1 MKKLAIML
9 LTGAMSLGLAS
20 CANSTITSSSPSQSN
35 QNNSEKNPYIGNTY
49 SQQPDIRDYTYSWWP
64 EGTGTASSNKFFVQ
78 TGHYGISINGTNG
91 MINRLGAIK
100 EEYGQSEV
108 MSQDASVINSLP
120 EIDTFSSAI
129 INDTEYLFTDTIQ
142 PAQYNTINMRII
154 ESGQYMQS
162 FDTAA
167 MIFADASS
175 GKQTNDFIGRTEIK
189 ALPRYFALNFQLFA
203 QQNFSNVT
211 LKYSFEFNEEMEGAP
226 SQNGREIILTSPNGC
241 GLTVMLP
248 DEKASLSYDQA
259 SRTLT
264 MTCTDIA
271 LKQFEFGGFGAI
283 IIPSASPSQADID
296 NYNAIASLNI
306 SAYQLAPREGREV
319 PVEFDADRGI
329 WIMNTNR
336 MTSAKGT
343 AFASEQNQNASDRV
357 QFTLENTSDQTI
369 TVPVMFEKSGTF
381 AVEGF
386 GLL

>member
-20 CANSTITSSSPSQSN
+20 CANSTITSSSPSPSN

-211 LKYSFEFNEEMEGAP
+211 LKYSFEFNEEMEGTP

-264 MTCTDIA
+264 MTCTDIS
-271 LKQFEFGGFGAI
+271 LKQYEFGGFGAI
-283 IIPSASPSQADID
+283 IIPSASPSQAELQ
-296 NYNAIASLNI
+296 A
-306 SAYQLAPREGREV
+306 G
-319 PVEFDADRGI
+319 
-329 WIMNTNR
+329 
-336 MTSAKGT
+336 
-343 AFASEQNQNASDRV
+343 
-357 QFTLENTSDQTI
+357 
-369 TVPVMFEKSGTF
+369 
-381 AVEGF
+381 
-386 GLL
+386 